1 MSCRQSVKP
10 EQVLLGL
17 NFYGNDYIQ
26 PFGGGPIIGHEYLS
40 LLKTHDPI
48 IRWDQKT
55 KEHIFDY
62 AAGNEAHEVYYP
74 TKASI
79 QKRLDLAHKYGL
91 GISIWE
97 LGQGLDHFYDL
108 L

>member
-1 MSCRQSVKP
+1 M
-10 EQVLLGL
+10 LLGL
-17 NFYGNDYIQ
+17 NFYGNDYTQ
-26 PFGGGPIIGHEYLS
+26 LFGGGPIIGHEYLS
-40 LLKTHDPI
+40 LLKTHDPV

-55 KEHIFDY
+55 KEHVFDY
-62 AAGNEAHEVYYP
+62 AVGSEAHEVFYP

-79 QKRLDLAHKYGL
+79 QKRLALAHKYGL

-97 LGQGLDHFYDL
+97 IGQGLDHFYEL